1 MKEVHMRLE
10 GKIALVTGGGS
21 GIGRAIC
28 LAFAR
33 EGASVAVNDIR
44 AEAIEETIR
53 ALGEGGARAH
63 PVAADVADS
72 SAVRKMFAS
81 LLARYRTIDIL
92 VNNAG
97 IGEISGQGE
106 IDRMNRIAEAQFREM
121 AAGGPIK
128 TRWEVTQTLEDGVF
142 ERMLRVHLF
151 GTFYCTREALKE
163 MEKKGSGRIVNI
175 SSVAGTSGLEGAP
188 HYSAA
193 KAGILGFTRSVAREV
208 GLAGVTVNAIAP
220 GFIETPMT
228 DPLSPVV
235 KQMWTMN
242 TPLKKSGKPED
253 IAAAAV
259 YLASEDGRFV
269 TGQVLSPN
277 GGWWMP

>member
-1 MKEVHMRLE
+1 MKLE
-10 GKIALVTGGGS
+10 GKAALVTGGGS

-33 EGASVAVNDIR
+33 EGAKVAVNDIR
-44 AEAIEETIR
+44 PESIDETIR
-53 ALGEGGARAH
+53 AMGEGGARAL
-63 PVAADVADS
+63 PVVADVADS

-81 LLARYRTIDIL
+81 ILARFGTIDIL

-97 IGEISGQGE
+97 IGEVSGQGE
-106 IDRMNRIAEAQFREM
+106 IERMNRIAEAQVQEM
-121 AAGGPIK
+121 MAGGPIS
-128 TRWEVTQTLEDGVF
+128 TRWEVTQTMDDGVF

-151 GTFYCTREALKE
+151 GTFYCTREALKV
-163 MEKKGSGRIVNI
+163 MESKGSGRVVNM
-175 SSVAGTSGLEGAP
+175 SSVAGTSGLEGSP

-208 GLAGVTVNAIAP
+208 GPAGVTVNAIAP
-220 GFIETPMT
+220 GYIETPMT
-228 DPLSPVV
+228 EPLSPVV

-242 TPLKKSGKPED
+242 TPLKKAGKPED
-253 IAAAAV
+253 IAAAAL

-269 TGQVLSPN
+269 TGQVISPN

>member
-1 MKEVHMRLE
+1 MKLE
-10 GKIALVTGGGS
+10 GKVALVTGGGS

-28 LAFAR
+28 LTFAR

-44 AEAIEETIR
+44 GEAVDETIR
-53 ALGEGGARAH
+53 AMGEAAARAL
-63 PVAADVADS
+63 PVVADVADS

-81 LLARYRTIDIL
+81 LLARFGTIDVL

-97 IGEISGQGE
+97 IGEVSGQGE
-106 IDRMNRIAEAQFREM
+106 VERMNRIAEAQMQEM
-121 AAGGPIK
+121 LAGGPIR
-128 TRWEVTQTLEDGVF
+128 TRWEVTQSLDDGVF

-151 GTFYCTREALKE
+151 GTFYCTREALKI
-163 MEKKGSGRIVNI
+163 MESKGSGRIVNI

-193 KAGILGFTRSVAREV
+193 KAGILGLTRSVAREV
-208 GLAGVTVNAIAP
+208 GATGVTVNAIAP

-228 DPLSPVV
+228 DPISPVV

-242 TPLKKSGKPED
+242 TPLKMAGKPDD
-253 IAAAAV
+253 IAAAAL
-259 YLASEDGRFV
+259 YLASDDGRFV
-269 TGQVLSPN
+269 TGQVISPN

>member
-1 MKEVHMRLE
+1 MKLE
-10 GKIALVTGGGS
+10 GKVALVTGGGS

-33 EGASVAVNDIR
+33 EGAKVAVNDIR
-44 AEAIEETIR
+44 ADAIDETIR
-53 ALGEGGARAH
+53 AMGEGGARAL
-63 PVAADVADS
+63 PVVADVADS

-81 LLARYRTIDIL
+81 ILARFATLDIL

-97 IGEISGQGE
+97 IGEVSGQGE
-106 IDRMNRIAEAQFREM
+106 IERMNRIAEAQVQEM
-121 AAGGPIK
+121 MAGGPIH
-128 TRWEVTQTLEDGVF
+128 TRWEVTQTMDDGVF

-151 GTFYCTREALKE
+151 GTFYCTREALKV
-163 MEKKGSGRIVNI
+163 MERNGSGRVVNM
-175 SSVAGTSGLEGAP
+175 SSVAGTSGLEGSP

-208 GLAGVTVNAIAP
+208 GVAGVTVNAIAP
-220 GFIETPMT
+220 GYIETPMT
-228 DPLSPVV
+228 GPLSPVV

-242 TPLKKSGKPED
+242 TPLKKAGKPED
-253 IAAAAV
+253 IAAAAL

-269 TGQVLSPN
+269 TGQEISPN

>member
-1 MKEVHMRLE
+1 MKLE
-10 GKIALVTGGGS
+10 GKAALVTGGGS

-33 EGASVAVNDIR
+33 EGAKIAVNDIR
-44 AEAIEETIR
+44 ADAIDETIR
-53 ALGEGGARAH
+53 AMGEGGARAL
-63 PVAADVADS
+63 PVVADVADS

-81 LLARYRTIDIL
+81 ILARYGTLDIL

-97 IGEISGQGE
+97 IGEVSGQGE
-106 IDRMNRIAEAQFREM
+106 IERMNRIAEAQVQEM
-121 AAGGPIK
+121 MAGGPIR
-128 TRWEVTQTLEDGVF
+128 TRWEVTQTMDDGVF

-151 GTFYCTREALKE
+151 GTFYCTREALKV
-163 MEKKGSGRIVNI
+163 MERNGSGRVVNM
-175 SSVAGTSGLEGAP
+175 SSVAGTSGLEGSP

-208 GLAGVTVNAIAP
+208 GPAGVTVNAIAP
-220 GFIETPMT
+220 GYIETPMT
-228 DPLSPVV
+228 EPLSPVV

-242 TPLKKSGKPED
+242 TPLKKAGKPED
-253 IAAAAV
+253 IAAAAL

-269 TGQVLSPN
+269 TGQVISPN

>member
-1 MKEVHMRLE
+1 MRLE

-33 EGASVAVNDIR
+33 EGARVAVNDIR
-44 AEAIEETIR
+44 PEAIEETMR
-53 ALGEGGARAH
+53 AMGEGGARAL
-63 PVAADVADS
+63 PVTADVADS
-72 SAVRKMFAS
+72 SAVRKMFAAI
-81 LLARYRTIDIL
+81 LARYGTIDIL

-106 IDRMNRIAEAQFREM
+106 VERMNRIAEAQLQEM

-128 TRWEVTQTLEDGVF
+128 TRWEVTQTLEDGAF

-151 GTFYCTREALKE
+151 GTFYCTREALKV
-163 MEKKGSGRIVNI
+163 MEKNGSGRVVNI

-253 IAAAAV
+253 IAAAAL

-269 TGQVLSPN
+269 TGQVISPN

>member
-1 MKEVHMRLE
+1 MRLE
-10 GKIALVTGGGS
+10 GKVALVTGGGS

-28 LAFAR
+28 VAFAR

-53 ALGEGGARAH
+53 SLGEGGARAL

-81 LLARYRTIDIL
+81 ILARYGTIDIL
-92 VNNAG
+92 VNNAGIGG

-106 IDRMNRIAEAQFREM
+106 IDRMNRIAEAQFQEM

-128 TRWEVTQTLEDGVF
+128 TRWEVTQTLDDGVF

-253 IAAAAV
+253 IAAAAL

>member
-1 MKEVHMRLE
+1 MKLE
-10 GKIALVTGGGS
+10 GKAALVTGGGS

-33 EGASVAVNDIR
+33 EGARVAVNDIR
-44 AEAIEETIR
+44 PESIDETIR
-53 ALGEGGARAH
+53 AMGEGGARAL
-63 PVAADVADS
+63 PVVADVADS

-81 LLARYRTIDIL
+81 ILARFGTLDIL

-97 IGEISGQGE
+97 IGEVSGQGE
-106 IDRMNRIAEAQFREM
+106 IERMNRIAEAQVQEM
-121 AAGGPIK
+121 MAGGPIH
-128 TRWEVTQTLEDGVF
+128 TRWEVTQTMDDGVF

-151 GTFYCTREALKE
+151 GTFYCTREALKV
-163 MEKKGSGRIVNI
+163 MERNGSGRVVNI
-175 SSVAGTSGLEGAP
+175 SSVAGTSGLEGSP

-208 GLAGVTVNAIAP
+208 GPAGVTVNAIAP
-220 GFIETPMT
+220 GYIETPMT
-228 DPLSPVV
+228 KPLSPVV
-235 KQMWTMN
+235 KQMWMMN

-253 IAAAAV
+253 IAAAAL

-269 TGQVLSPN
+269 TGQVISPN

>member
-1 MKEVHMRLE
+1 MKLE
-10 GKIALVTGGGS
+10 GKAALVTGGGS

-44 AEAIEETIR
+44 PESIDETVR
-53 ALGEGGARAH
+53 AMGEGGARAL
-63 PVAADVADS
+63 PVVADVADS

-81 LLARYRTIDIL
+81 ILARFGTIDIL

-97 IGEISGQGE
+97 IGEVSGQGE
-106 IDRMNRIAEAQFREM
+106 IERMNRIAEAQVQEM
-121 AAGGPIK
+121 MAGGPIQ
-128 TRWEVTQTLEDGVF
+128 TRWEVTQTMDDGVF

-151 GTFYCTREALKE
+151 GTFYCTREALKV
-163 MEKKGSGRIVNI
+163 MERNGSGRVVNM
-175 SSVAGTSGLEGAP
+175 SSVAGTSGLEGSP

-208 GLAGVTVNAIAP
+208 GPAGVTVNAIAP
-220 GFIETPMT
+220 GYIETPMT
-228 DPLSPVV
+228 EPLSPVV
-235 KQMWTMN
+235 KQMWMMN
-242 TPLKKSGKPED
+242 TPLKKAGKPED
-253 IAAAAV
+253 IAAAAL

-269 TGQVLSPN
+269 TGQVISPN

>member
-1 MKEVHMRLE
+1 MKLE
-10 GKIALVTGGGS
+10 GKAALVTGGGS

-33 EGASVAVNDIR
+33 EGAKVAVNDIR
-44 AEAIEETIR
+44 PDAIDETVR
-53 ALGEGGARAH
+53 AMGEGGARAL
-63 PVAADVADS
+63 PVVADVADS

-81 LLARYRTIDIL
+81 ILARFGTLDIL

-97 IGEISGQGE
+97 IGEVSGQGE
-106 IDRMNRIAEAQFREM
+106 IERMNRIAEAQVQEM
-121 AAGGPIK
+121 MAGGPIS
-128 TRWEVTQTLEDGVF
+128 TRWEVTQTMDDGVF

-151 GTFYCTREALKE
+151 GTFYCTREALKV
-163 MEKKGSGRIVNI
+163 MESKGSGRVVNM
-175 SSVAGTSGLEGAP
+175 SSVAGTSGLEGSP

-208 GLAGVTVNAIAP
+208 GATGVTVNAIAP
-220 GFIETPMT
+220 GYIETPMT
-228 DPLSPVV
+228 EPLSPVV

-242 TPLKKSGKPED
+242 TPLKKAGKPED
-253 IAAAAV
+253 IAAAAL

-269 TGQVLSPN
+269 TGQVISPN